1 MAAEYILEIDKKG
14 RITLPEDLLNQ
25 HRIASGDRLV
35 VRSRHGRIEV
45 QKLAMTHLE
54 QAQMTRR
61 PVERRILQ

>member
-1 MAAEYILEIDKKG
+1 MAAEYVLEVDKKG
-14 RITLPEDLLNQ
+14 RIALPRDMLSQ
-25 HRIASGDRLV
+25 HRIVSGDKLV
-35 VRSRHGRIEV
+35 VRSRHGRIEI